1 MAISPRHPIM
11 FYAVQQMLLSML
23 MDELPS
29 SPAEKTAS
37 RGSTVLTL
45 AFQMFQEEVD
55 EVRQAENRDLL
66 PGVYQGVMGRSV
78 RIVSTGGL
86 NIPTVTETNVED
98 RNDRLV
104 ESIFKNEDEK
114 EAEYQKMGMT
124 ALNTEHE
131 GSDVAP
137 HLSCRQKLYHFA

>member
-11 FYAVQQMLLSML
+11 FYAVQQILLSML
-23 MDELPS
+23 MDEMPS
-29 SPAEKTAS
+29 SPAEKTTS

-55 EVRQAENRDLL
+55 EVRQSENRDLL